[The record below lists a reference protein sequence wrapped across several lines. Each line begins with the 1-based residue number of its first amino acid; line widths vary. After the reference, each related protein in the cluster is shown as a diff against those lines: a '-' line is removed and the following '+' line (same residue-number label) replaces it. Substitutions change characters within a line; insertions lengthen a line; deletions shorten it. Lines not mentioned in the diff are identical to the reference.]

1 MTVPGMRSG
10 ATAPGQE
17 GVPAAEPTSVTTED
31 ERSLGQIVG
40 DIANDLGTLMRQELD
55 LAKTEAKREVTKASK
70 GAGLLGGAGVGAH
83 LALIFLSLFVMFLLD
98 NVMDVE
104 WAALIVTAVWAIVAG
119 VLAMMGRNRLRQVD
133 PTLETTTETLKEDA
147 RWAKTLNE

>member
-119 VLAMMGRNRLRQVD
+119 VLAIMGRNRLRQVD

-147 RWAKTLNE
+147 RWAKTLGE

>member
-104 WAALIVTAVWAIVAG
+104 WAALIVTAVWAIVAA

-147 RWAKTLNE
+147 RWAKTLKE

>member
-10 ATAPGQE
+10 ASAPGQE
-17 GVPAAEPTSVTTED
+17 GVPATEPTSVTTED

-104 WAALIVTAVWAIVAG
+104 WAALIVTAVWAVVAA
-119 VLAMMGRNRLRQVD
+119 VLAVLGRNRLRQVD
-133 PTLETTTETLKEDA
+133 PKLETTTETLKEDA